1 MRYYVGID
9 LGTTNSAIC
18 TYDGKNTRVWKNP
31 EQNDVTP
38 SAIFI
43 DKRGNKYYGNKAYN
57 QAPYNPNN
65 SATLFKRFMG
75 TSNVIKF
82 QSTGITMTPEECSA
96 EILKTLYG
104 YLPEEIRSSGNCVTV
119 ITVPAAFNQVKKDAT
134 LKAASLAGLGEVALM
149 QEPVAAIMSVMKYS
163 KQNGIFIVYDLGG
176 GTFDISIAENIN
188 GKVALRSHGGIEMC
202 GGRDVDKALFNNVVA
217 PWLLENFNLPEDF
230 RFTEKYKS
238 LCRLAQWA
246 TERAKIELSSILN
259 TSIVMSEMEIR
270 TQDEDGED
278 IYLDIP
284 LAREDVDDALSQI
297 IRDTVRTTRDIIDR
311 AGISPVDVES
321 IIFVGGPTQYK
332 PLRDAVTEQLGIKA
346 NIDVNP
352 MTAVAEGAAIYA
364 ESLEWGEKKHT
375 RKRSKM
381 ISHSI
386 DCLELKYN
394 NRVSSAKT
402 KLQLKINPGNQKD
415 FHLIKFTVEI
425 TCKETGWTSGKFNI
439 GYLEENFF
447 INPYHDDDNNRTVI
461 IDLPLS
467 IDGDN
472 TFTIKVFDA
481 GTESSLIG
489 SKTIIITR
497 TIATINSITAS
508 QAIGIEVLEKL
519 GGKTTLEFIVKEDD
533 PLPKS
538 GTINVR
544 ASKALRAGSDEAINI
559 KLWEGDILNK
569 VEDNRFIG
577 MLRIS
582 GKDFD
587 AGVIPAGATIE
598 CTYDISDSGNISLEV
613 SVPSIGASFEAHNFY
628 SSSDGKVDLSDIDA
642 IADEAK
648 TLKSRIESISRQI
661 SDENLDLAKEKVDK
675 VSLIDC
681 SSNDPEDVEHAF
693 NDLLEAKK
701 LLYKVSQDNSSEI
714 KKIEL
719 RELIETTDSLA
730 EAYFE
735 EEERTEYEA
744 LKRKAEKT
752 LDKDEES
759 FSSACEEI
767 RELGF
772 KCLIRQDWFNIDLFR
787 DLCRYPGNFTDA
799 KAFVQLRN
807 EGEIAIKNNDINHLR
822 RVIGDLFAIQKHA
835 MSTADILTKANI
847 LRG

>member
-82 QSTGITMTPEECSA
+82 QSAGITMTPEECSA

-104 YLPEEIRSSGNCVTV
+104 YLPEEMRRSEDCVTV

-134 LKAASLAGLGEVALM
+134 LKAASLAGLGQVALM

-202 GGRDVDKALFNNVVA
+202 GGRDVDKTLFNNIVV

-230 RFTEKYKS
+230 RFNEKYKS
-238 LCRLAQWA
+238 LYRVAQWA
-246 TERAKIELSSILN
+246 TERAKIELSSVRD
-259 TSIVMSEMEIR
+259 TSIVMSEMEVR
-270 TQDEDGED
+270 TQDDNGED

-284 LAREDVDDALSQI
+284 LSREDVDVALSQI
-297 IRDTVRTTRDIIDR
+297 IQDTVRTTKGIIER
-311 AGISPVDVES
+311 AGISSEDIES
-321 IIFVGGPTQYK
+321 VIFVGGPTQYK
-332 PLRDAVTEQLGIKA
+332 PLRDKVAEELGIKA
-346 NIDVNP
+346 NTDVNP
-352 MTAVAEGAAIYA
+352 MTAVAEGASIYA
-364 ESLEWGEKKHT
+364 ESLEWEEKKHT
-375 RKRSKM
+375 RKHSKM
-381 ISHSI
+381 VSHSI

-394 NRVSSAKT
+394 NRVSSSKT
-402 KLQLKINPGNQKD
+402 KLQLKINPGKQKD
-415 FHLIKFTVEI
+415 FHLIKFTVEV
-425 TCKETGWTSGKFNI
+425 TCKESGWTSGRFNI

-447 INPYHDDDNNRTVI
+447 INPYIDDDNNRVVI
-461 IDLPLS
+461 LDLPLS

-472 TFTIKVFDA
+472 TFTVKVFSA
-481 GTESSLIG
+481 GTDSALIG
-489 SKTIIITR
+489 SKTIIITK

-508 QAIGIEVLEKL
+508 HAIGIEVLEKL
-519 GGKTTLEFIVKEDD
+519 GGKSTLEFIVKEDE
-533 PLPKS
+533 PLPKT
-538 GTINVR
+538 GVINVR

-559 KLWEGDILNK
+559 KLWEGNILNK

-587 AGVIPAGATIE
+587 VGVIPAGAVIE

-648 TLKSRIESISRQI
+648 ALKARIESISMQV
-661 SDENLDLAKEKVDK
+661 SDENLDLAREKVEH

-681 SSNDPEDVEHAF
+681 SNNDPEDVEHAF

-701 LLYKVSQDNSSEI
+701 LLYKVTQDNSSEI

-719 RELIETTDSLA
+719 REIIESTDSLVD
-730 EAYFE
+730 AYFTNE
-735 EEERTEYEA
+735 EKSEYEA
-744 LKRKAEKT
+744 LKRKAERAI
-752 LDKDEES
+752 DKDEES
-759 FSSACEEI
+759 FDSACNEM
-767 RELGF
+767 RELGL
-772 KCLIRQDWFNIDLFR
+772 KCLVRQDWFNIDLFR
-787 DLCRYPGNFTDA
+787 NLCRYPSNYTDE

-807 EGEIAIKNNDINHLR
+807 EGEFAIKNNDINHLKQ
-822 RVIGDLFAIQKHA
+822 VIGDLFAIQKHA